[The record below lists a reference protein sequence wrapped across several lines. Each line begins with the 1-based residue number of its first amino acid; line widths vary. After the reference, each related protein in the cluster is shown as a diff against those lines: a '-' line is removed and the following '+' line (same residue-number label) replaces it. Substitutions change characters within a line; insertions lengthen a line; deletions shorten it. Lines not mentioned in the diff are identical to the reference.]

1 MIPESNNLRKIDLFM
16 AAMRARGDSES
27 YINALGGLLKSIETS
42 PGQYE
47 KWNSPLT
54 ADEMRVVRYFLLAP
68 DAKDFAKTALEQF
81 VDMITNHFKINRE
94 EFLRKSGLN

>member
-16 AAMRARGDSES
+16 AAMRARGDSEDS
-27 YINALGGLLKSIETS
+27 INALGAVIKSMETS

-54 ADEMRVVRYFLLAP
+54 ADEMRVLRYFLLAP
-68 DAKDFAKTALEQF
+68 DRKDFAKTALEQF
-81 VDMITNHFKINRE
+81 VEMLTKHFKINRA
-94 EFLRKSGLN
+94 EFLRKAGLN